1 LGGGMSDYTSCNWPT
16 LAELKQVLDVDP
28 QSSDWETTLGRVLTS
43 AIQQV
48 KDDTG
53 EWDDLIDVP
62 TCKQA
67 QAALRMAELLS
78 LRPETAAA
86 ASADPTYQRLM
97 FGSHRRF
104 AIS

>member
-1 LGGGMSDYTSCNWPT
+1 MTDYSSCDWPT
-16 LAELKQVLDVDP
+16 ITELKAVLNVDP
-28 QSSDWETTLGRVLTS
+28 DETKWDDLGTLQRVLTS

-48 KDDTG
+48 KDDIGT
-53 EWDDLIDVP
+53 WDDLIDVP

-78 LRPETAAA
+78 LRPETAGA
-86 ASADPTYQRLM
+86 ASNDPTYQRLLT
-97 FGSHRRF
+97 GSHRRF